1 MIKAVGGPPGEP
13 PVLILGLSKT
23 NVERLLSNQ
32 PIRISPEEV
41 REMGLQP
48 MTVVLLGGETENH
61 IMEDLRAIGWL
72 P

>member
-13 PVLILGLSKT
+13 VLILGLSKLNT
-23 NVERLLSNQ
+23 ERLLANQ

-41 REMGLQP
+41 EKMGLP
-48 MTVVLLGGETENH
+48 SMTIVLLGGDTEND